1 MPDKIVSA
9 SDGALRIAVEGAA
22 ALVTLDRLNVRNA
35 LTVAMRAEVARGLP
49 RFARDPQVYALI
61 LRSAGAG
68 VFSAGADLREIVT
81 FVQSCPVEAYRA
93 AEAECRLAWQL
104 ECFTKPTV
112 ALIDGL
118 IMGAGVG
125 LTMYGTHRI
134 AGEGYRFAMSG
145 AKMGL
150 FSDNGMACTF
160 ARMPHEIGMYLAL
173 TGRQIGRADAYW
185 LGLATHCIPACR
197 FDEIIAALRQAEPVD
212 PILDSRHEDPGPA
225 ELAAFAPI
233 IARCFSGATILE
245 ILHRLELESSANAAW
260 AKTVAAE
267 IRMNAPLSLA
277 VTHRHVRAAR
287 TLDLR
292 QTLMLDYRLARRFLA
307 SADFVEGA
315 RVALSDYD
323 QTPVWRPS
331 KLEDLTDAMID
342 SHFAAL
348 GAEDLTLPTR
358 DELQGKRG

>member
-1 MPDKIVSA
+1 MVSQA
-9 SDGALRIAVEGAA
+9 DGALRITVEGAA

-35 LTVAMRAEVARGLP
+35 LTVAMRAELGRGLP

-68 VFSAGADLREIVT
+68 LFSVGADLREIVT
-81 FVQSCPVEAYRA
+81 LIQSCPVEAYHA
-93 AEAECRLAWQL
+93 VEAEYRLAWQL

-118 IMGAGVG
+118 IMGSGVG

-145 AKMGL
+145 TKIGL
-150 FSDNGMACTF
+150 FPDNGMACTF

-185 LGLATHCIPACR
+185 LGLATHCIPARR
-197 FDEIIAALRQAEPVD
+197 FGEIIAALRQAEPVD
-212 PILDSRHEDPGPA
+212 PLLDSRHEDPGPA
-225 ELAAFAPI
+225 ELATFAPI
-233 IARCFSGATILE
+233 IARCFSGETILE
-245 ILHRLELESSANAAW
+245 ILFRLEHETGAEAAW

-267 IRMNAPLSLA
+267 IKVNAPLSLA
-277 VTHRHVRAAR
+277 VTHRHIRAAR

-292 QTLMLDYRLARRFLA
+292 QTLIQDYRLARRFLA
-307 SADFVEGA
+307 DADFVEGVH
-315 RVALSDYD
+315 VALSAQDRM
-323 QTPVWRPS
+323 PVWRPS
-331 KLEDLTDAMID
+331 KLEELTDAMID
-342 SHFAAL
+342 GHFAGL
-348 GAEDLTLPTR
+348 GDDDLTLPTR
-358 DELQGKRG
+358 DELQGTRG